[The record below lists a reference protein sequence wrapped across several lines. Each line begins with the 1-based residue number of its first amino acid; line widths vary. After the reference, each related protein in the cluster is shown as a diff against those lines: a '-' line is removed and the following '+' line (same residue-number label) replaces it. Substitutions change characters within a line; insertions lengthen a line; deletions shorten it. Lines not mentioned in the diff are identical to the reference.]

1 MRHQPFLG
9 CVVLSLLAVACASSL
24 GQDVTVA
31 PTGPVGS
38 RTLGTAINSQPCAL
52 WGRMGHEV

>member
-38 RTLGTAINSQPCAL
+38 RTLGTAINSQPTF